1 MYPRPVE
8 MLLPKMDEVM
18 SWFVC
23 RTLVLMFEATK
34 DDVKSCWNV
43 ETVSVGKGFTRLAKL
58 TPLML
63 DMNETAVESD
73 VVEIAPAVIVPLE
86 IASVEIAPAVIVPLE
101 IVPTDKKGSVV
112 GDTPNASTLIPFID
126 EMNETAVDR
135 VLVETAPDVV
145 TPVVFV
151 VVAFT
156 VAAAAVPVT
165 VREFADAAP
174 DTTRDPIPA
183 AVVTVRVPVTV
194 LLGVYN
200 EPP

>member
-73 VVEIAPAVIVPLE
+73 V
-86 IASVEIAPAVIVPLE
+86 VEIAPAVIVPLE

>member
-1 MYPRPVE
+1 M
-8 MLLPKMDEVM
+8 
-18 SWFVC
+18 
-23 RTLVLMFEATK
+23 
-34 DDVKSCWNV
+34 KSCWNV
-43 ETVSVGKGFTRLAKL
+43 EIISVGTGFTRLAKL
-58 TPLML
+58 TPLMEEI
-63 DMNETAVESD
+63 NETAVESE
-73 VVEIAPAVIVPLE
+73 VVEIPAAVIVPLEIASVEIAPAVIVPLE

-112 GDTPNASTLIPFID
+112 GDTPKASTLIPLID
-126 EMNETAVDR
+126 EMKETAVDR
-135 VLVETAPDVV
+135 LLVETAPDVV
-145 TPVVFV
+145 TPVVFI

-194 LLGVYN
+194 LLGVYSD
-200 EPP
+200 PP

>member
-1 MYPRPVE
+1 MYPTPVE

-63 DMNETAVESD
+63 EINETAVEIEF
-73 VVEIAPAVIVPLE
+73 VEIAPATIVPVE
-86 IASVEIAPAVIVPLE
+86 IASVEIAPATTVPVE
-101 IVPTDKKGSVV
+101 IDPVDKNGSVV
-112 GDTPNASTLIPFID
+112 GDTPNASTFIPLID
-126 EMNETAVDR
+126 EMKETAVDR
-135 VLVETAPDVV
+135 LLVETAPDVV

-151 VVAFT
+151 VVLFM
-156 VAAAAVPVT
+156 VAAVVVPVT
-165 VREFADAAP
+165 D
-174 DTTRDPIPA
+174 RDPTPA
-183 AVVTVRVPVTV
+183 ALVTVKDPTPAEVVTVRVPVRV